1 VTWQALRNKGD
12 ILFKNE
18 RAIHILET
26 QHFGRL
32 GFVEVGALTV
42 GRIAQVHPTDRRFE
56 RGQEKSMFRFGGSAI
71 VLFGEPGAWRP
82 SEDLLQ
88 HTRENME
95 TVIRLGESVAKK
107 T

>member
-1 VTWQALRNKGD
+1 
-12 ILFKNE
+12 
-18 RAIHILET
+18 
-26 QHFGRL
+26 
-32 GFVEVGALTV
+32 
-42 GRIAQVHPTDRRFE
+42 
-56 RGQEKSMFRFGGSAI
+56 MFRFGGSAI